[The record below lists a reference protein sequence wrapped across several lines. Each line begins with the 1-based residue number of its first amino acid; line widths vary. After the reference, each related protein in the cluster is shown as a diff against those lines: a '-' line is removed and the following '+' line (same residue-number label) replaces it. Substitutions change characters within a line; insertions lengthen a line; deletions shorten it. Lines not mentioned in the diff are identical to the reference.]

1 MEVQVLKTFIRK
13 TKCLPSQSQFSLVS
27 FKLLFLHHH
36 VHFLWLPIS
45 ASLFQPGLMVTPDL
59 QWGFLKVG
67 CLDSVPLYPGAY
79 RTCRSLGSTPM
90 EESESLGGEDPRISD
105 FSLRLITSSSLLES
119 IFCTMVHVSTSSFK
133 KCTISFFF
141 LK

>member
-1 MEVQVLKTFIRK
+1 
-13 TKCLPSQSQFSLVS
+13 
-27 FKLLFLHHH
+27 
-36 VHFLWLPIS
+36 
-45 ASLFQPGLMVTPDL
+45 
-59 QWGFLKVG
+59 
-67 CLDSVPLYPGAY
+67 
-79 RTCRSLGSTPM
+79 M

-141 LK
+141 EIELLYEVVLVSGVQQSDSEYIYTFFIRFFLIIDYYKILIIVSCAIQ